1 MLITGRSDVDSA
13 INVAGWRRLVAPVS
27 VRMAMDMSVAAA
39 NMNVGAGVV
48 LALLGWRSRTMRMGS
63 RRQLTGEEPNQNE
76 AGYAAA
82 EHQKG
87 PWIAH
92 H

>member
-39 NMNVGAGVV
+39 NMNVGRASCCAAG
-48 LALLGWRSRTMRMGS
+48 LAKPHHAHGEPSPVD
-63 RRQLTGEEPNQNE
+63 RREPNQNE

-92 H
+92 L